1 MEISHTH
8 TTRGNPLTR
17 LSGAQGDIGLSDLDE
32 ELRESN
38 MEIVERFYRMFES
51 VYKYIVDLNR
61 YLEDVDEGVYIQM
74 RLEDL
79 LVNDAGK
86 QLLSEAIYLYGVML
100 TIMDSQIEGPVR
112 ERMLISYY
120 RYKGSSEIHSKVP
133 PVPARG
139 IPLPFLIHNL
149 LALTPNCPQ
158 ALKHSSP
165 QALTPSSNYLVC
177 YLHSTHTSYAA
188 HWFRADA
195 ANSRR
200 VSERIFA
207 RCATCAGRRAIF
219 LLPLVAL
226 PTIRRSSSL
235 DVLPQSLSS
244 AWLLIVC
251 EATIFTI
258 RLRSSPL
265 LSPPL
270 PSSPLLSSPLLS
282 SPLLSSPLIFPPL
295 SKCPRVCPCLLCRDS
310 VCSLE
315 TSGRMVMMVMVMVM
329 VTIPNV

>member
-1 MEISHTH
+1 MDLLSEGNVAGKNLLSIVSRGSAIIAEMLRLSENIPPVFLMADKSDQAKYGQVIFDFSYLRNAELHESRIGVSCPNARSVCPLSENRVVMRTIRPGVLSWQESWNYTGRLACPSGAMWKSRTH
-8 TTRGNPLTR
+8 TTRGIPLTR

-120 RYKGSSEIHSKVP
+120 RYKGSSEVHSKVP
-133 PVPARG
+133 PAPARG
-139 IPLPFLIHNL
+139 IPRPFLIHNL

-188 HWFRADA
+188 H
-195 ANSRR
+195 
-200 VSERIFA
+200 
-207 RCATCAGRRAIF
+207 
-219 LLPLVAL
+219 
-226 PTIRRSSSL
+226 
-235 DVLPQSLSS
+235 
-244 AWLLIVC
+244 
-251 EATIFTI
+251 
-258 RLRSSPL
+258 
-265 LSPPL
+265 
-270 PSSPLLSSPLLS
+270 
-282 SPLLSSPLIFPPL
+282 
-295 SKCPRVCPCLLCRDS
+295 
-310 VCSLE
+310 
-315 TSGRMVMMVMVMVM
+315 
-329 VTIPNV
+329 